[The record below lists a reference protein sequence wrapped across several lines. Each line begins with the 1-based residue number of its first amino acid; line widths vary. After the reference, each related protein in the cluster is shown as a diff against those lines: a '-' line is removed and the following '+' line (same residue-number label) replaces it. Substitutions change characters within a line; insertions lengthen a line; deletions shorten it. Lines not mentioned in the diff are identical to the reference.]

1 MAGNISKVSATER
14 LVKLGIQPRLL
25 DLELAAAYVGL
36 SPATFLTAVKERS
49 YPAAISDGRRKMWDR
64 RALDAAVDRRSGLA
78 STFRR
83 DESHDA
89 IMRAIDAAE

>member
-1 MAGNISKVSATER
+1 MAGNISKFSATER

-25 DLELAAAYVGL
+25 DLDLAAAFVGL
-36 SPATFLTAVKERS
+36 SPATFLIAVKEAR

-78 STFRR
+78 SPFGR